1 MRCPSTSHRA
11 AAVRRARRARR
22 PTAQERTIDN
32 PGLIF
37 AALGLAAFAAALLP
51 RLLGRVPVS
60 MPMVFL
66 GLGALVFWLVPELPT
81 PDPVAHPTVTTHL
94 TEVCVIVSLM
104 GAGLAL
110 DRPIGWRGWRSP
122 RRLIGLTMVGC
133 IAVITLLGS
142 TWLGLGLAAAMLLAA
157 VLAPTDPVLASEVQ
171 VAEPAE
177 EPDAPVED
185 EARFALTAE
194 AGLNDG
200 LAFPF
205 TYAAVAISTAGLG
218 WASFGHWVG
227 VDLVW
232 RLVAGVAVGLGAG
245 WLLGKLFFN
254 APLQPLR
261 LADHAEGFVAL
272 AATFLTYGLAE
283 LVHGYGFVAV
293 FVCACAI
300 RAAERSHGYHKVLH
314 SWVEQFERLL
324 TVLILVLLG
333 GALTRGLLDAL
344 QPRDVLL
351 VVAFL
356 LVVRPGLGWL
366 GMIGSG
372 TGPRERA
379 VIAFFGVRGIGSLF
393 YISWALEH
401 GDFAQPERLW
411 AIVALTVAASVLLHG
426 VTATPAMMLLDR
438 ERHRAAV
445 RRHGDASLAPETA
458 V

>member
-1 MRCPSTSHRA
+1 
-11 AAVRRARRARR
+11 
-22 PTAQERTIDN
+22 
-32 PGLIF
+32 
-37 AALGLAAFAAALLP
+37 
-51 RLLGRVPVS
+51 

-66 GLGALVFWLVPELPT
+66 GLGALLFWLVPSLPT
-81 PDPVAHPTVTTHL
+81 PDPRVHPAVTTHL
-94 TEVCVIVSLM
+94 TEVCVLVSLM

-110 DRPIGWRGWRSP
+110 DRPVGWRSWRSP
-122 RRLIGLTMVGC
+122 RRLIGLTMVAC
-133 IAVITLLGS
+133 IAVVTLAAS
-142 TWLGLGLAAAMLLAA
+142 TWAGLGLAAALLLAA

-205 TYAAVAISTAGLG
+205 TYAAVALSTAGLG
-218 WASFGHWVG
+218 WATFGHWLAL
-227 VDLVW
+227 DLLW
-232 RLVAGVAVGLGAG
+232 RLGAGLAVGLAAG

-254 APLQPLR
+254 APLQPFR

-314 SWVEQFERLL
+314 SWVEQLERLL

-333 GALTRGLLDAL
+333 GALTRGLLEAL
-344 QPRDVLL
+344 RWRDVVL

-356 LVVRPGLGWL
+356 VVVRPVLGWL
-366 GMIGSG
+366 GMLGTG

-379 VIAFFGVRGIGSLF
+379 VISFFGVRGIGSLF
-393 YISWALEH
+393 YISWALQH
-401 GDFAQPERLW
+401 GDFAQPDRLW
-411 AIVALTVAASVLLHG
+411 AVVALTVTASVLLHG
-426 VTATPAMMLLDR
+426 VTATPAMLVLDR
-438 ERHRAAV
+438 ERRRAAL
-445 RRHGDASLAPETA
+445 REHGDPTRAPETA

>member
-1 MRCPSTSHRA
+1 
-11 AAVRRARRARR
+11 
-22 PTAQERTIDN
+22 
-32 PGLIF
+32 
-37 AALGLAAFAAALLP
+37 
-51 RLLGRVPVS
+51 

-66 GLGALVFWLVPELPT
+66 GLGIVVFALAPDLPT
-81 PDPVAHPTVTTHL
+81 PDPLAHPVVTTHL
-94 TEVCVIVSLM
+94 TEVCVLISLM

-110 DRPIGWRGWRSP
+110 DRRVGWKRWRSTW
-122 RRLIGLTMVGC
+122 RLIGLTMVAS
-133 IAVITLLGS
+133 IAVVALIAG
-142 TWLGLGLAAAMLLAA
+142 TWLGLGLATAILLAA

-177 EPDAPVED
+177 EADAPAED
-185 EARFALTAE
+185 EARFALTSE

-205 TYAAVAISTAGLG
+205 TYAAVALAGAGLG

-232 RLVAGVAVGLGAG
+232 RLAAGVAVGVGAG
-245 WLLGKLFFN
+245 WLLRKLFFN

-293 FVCACAI
+293 FVCACTI
-300 RAAERSHGYHKVLH
+300 RAAERSHGYHRVLH
-314 SWVEQFERLL
+314 SYIEQLERLL

-333 GALTRGLLDAL
+333 GAIARGLLSAL
-344 QPRDVLL
+344 QPRDIVLVVVLL
-351 VVAFL
+351 
-356 LVVRPGLGWL
+356 LVIRPGLGWL
-366 GMIGSG
+366 GMLGSG

-393 YISWALEH
+393 YVSWALDH
-401 GDFAQPERLW
+401 GDFEQPERLW
-411 AIVALTVAASVLLHG
+411 AMVALTVAASVLLHG
-426 VTATPAMMLLDR
+426 VTATPAMALLDR
-438 ERHRAAV
+438 ERRRAAV
-445 RRHGDASLAPETA
+445 RRHGDESLAPETA

>member
-1 MRCPSTSHRA
+1 MS
-11 AAVRRARRARR
+11 V
-22 PTAQERTIDN
+22 DN
-32 PGLIF
+32 PGLLF

-81 PDPVAHPTVTTHL
+81 PDPLAHPAVTTHL
-94 TEVCVIVSLM
+94 TEVCVLVSLM

-110 DRPIGWRGWRSP
+110 DRPLSWKGWRSP

-133 IAVITLLGS
+133 IAVVTLVGS
-142 TWLGLGLAAAMLLAA
+142 AWLGLGLAAALLLAA
-157 VLAPTDPVLASEVQ
+157 VVAPTDPVLASEVQ

-185 EARFALTAE
+185 EARFALTSE

-218 WASFGHWVG
+218 WASFGHWLA
-227 VDLVW
+227 VDLLW
-232 RLVAGVAVGLGAG
+232 RLAAGVVVGLVAG

-300 RAAERSHGYHKVLH
+300 RAAERSHGFHKVLH
-314 SWVEQFERLL
+314 SWVEQLERLL
-324 TVLILVLLG
+324 TVLVLVLLG

-356 LVVRPGLGWL
+356 LLIRPGLGWL
-366 GMIGSG
+366 GMLGTG

-411 AIVALTVAASVLLHG
+411 AVVALTVAASVLLHG
-426 VTATPAMMLLDR
+426 LTATPAMMLLDR
-438 ERHRAAV
+438 ERRRAAV

>member
-1 MRCPSTSHRA
+1 M
-11 AAVRRARRARR
+11 
-22 PTAQERTIDN
+22 
-32 PGLIF
+32 
-37 AALGLAAFAAALLP
+37 LA
-51 RLLGRVPVS
+51 
-60 MPMVFL
+60 
-66 GLGALVFWLVPELPT
+66 
-81 PDPVAHPTVTTHL
+81 
-94 TEVCVIVSLM
+94 
-104 GAGLAL
+104 
-110 DRPIGWRGWRSP
+110 
-122 RRLIGLTMVGC
+122 C
-133 IAVITLLGS
+133 IAVVTVLAS
-142 TWLGLGLAAAMLLAA
+142 AWLGLGLAAAVLLAA

-177 EPDAPVED
+177 DPDAPVED
-185 EARFALTAE
+185 EARFALTSE

-205 TYAAVAISTAGLG
+205 TYAAVALSTAGLG
-218 WASFGHWVG
+218 WATFGHWFG
-227 VDLVW
+227 VDLVF
-232 RLVAGVAVGLGAG
+232 RLAAGAAIGLGAG

-254 APLQPLR
+254 APLQPFR
-261 LADHAEGFVAL
+261 LADHSEGFVAL

-300 RAAERSHGYHKVLH
+300 RRAERSHGYHRVLH
-314 SWVEQFERLL
+314 SWVEQLERLL

-333 GALTRGLLDAL
+333 GALARGLLDPL
-344 QPRDVLL
+344 QPRDIAL

-356 LVVRPGLGWL
+356 LVIRPGLGWL
-366 GMIGSG
+366 GMLGTG

-393 YISWALEH
+393 YISWALEK

-411 AIVALTVAASVLLHG
+411 AVVALTVATSVLLHG
-426 VTATPAMMLLDR
+426 VTATPAMALLDR
-438 ERHRAAV
+438 ERKRAAL

>member
-1 MRCPSTSHRA
+1 
-11 AAVRRARRARR
+11 
-22 PTAQERTIDN
+22 
-32 PGLIF
+32 
-37 AALGLAAFAAALLP
+37 
-51 RLLGRVPVS
+51 

-66 GLGALVFWLVPELPT
+66 GLGAVVFWLVPSLPT
-81 PDPVAHPTVTTHL
+81 PDPLAHPTVTTHL
-94 TEVCVIVSLM
+94 TEICVIVSLM

-110 DRPIGWRGWRSP
+110 DRPLGWRAWRSA
-122 RRLIGLTMVGC
+122 RRLIGITMVAS
-133 IAVITLLGS
+133 IAVVALVAG
-142 TWLGLGLAAAMLLAA
+142 TWSGFGLAAALLLAA

-177 EPDAPVED
+177 EADAPVED
-185 EARFALTAE
+185 EARFAVTSE

-205 TYAAVAISTAGLG
+205 TYAAVAVSTAGLS
-218 WASFGHWVG
+218 WATFGHWLG
-227 VDLVW
+227 VDLVG
-232 RLVAGVAVGLGAG
+232 RLALGVAVGLAAG

-254 APLQPLR
+254 APLQPFR

-314 SWVEQFERLL
+314 SWVEQLERLL

-333 GALTRGLLDAL
+333 GAITRGLLDAL

-351 VVAFL
+351 VVALL

-366 GMIGSG
+366 GMIGTG

-393 YISWALEH
+393 YISWALEEA
-401 GDFAQPERLW
+401 DFAQPERLW
-411 AIVALTVAASVLLHG
+411 AVVALTVAASVLLHG
-426 VTATPAMMLLDR
+426 VTATPAMRLLDS
-438 ERHRAAV
+438 ERRRAAV

>member
-1 MRCPSTSHRA
+1 
-11 AAVRRARRARR
+11 
-22 PTAQERTIDN
+22 
-32 PGLIF
+32 
-37 AALGLAAFAAALLP
+37 
-51 RLLGRVPVS
+51 

-66 GLGALVFWLVPELPT
+66 GLGALVFWLAPGL
-81 PDPVAHPTVTTHL
+81 PDPDPRAHPTITTHL
-94 TEVCVIVSLM
+94 TEVCVVVSLM

-110 DRPIGWRGWRSP
+110 DRPLSWQGWRSP
-122 RRLIGLTMVGC
+122 RRLIGVTMVAC
-133 IAVITLLGS
+133 IVVMTIVGGTL
-142 TWLGLGLAAAMLLAA
+142 LGLGLASALLLAA

-177 EPDAPVED
+177 DDDAPAED
-185 EARFALTAE
+185 EARFALTSE
-194 AGLNDG
+194 AGVNDG

-205 TYAAVAISTAGLG
+205 TYAAVALSTAGLG
-218 WASFGHWVG
+218 WATFGHWFG

-232 RLVAGVAVGLGAG
+232 RLLAGVLVGLLAG

-254 APLQPLR
+254 APVQPLR

-283 LVHGYGFVAV
+283 MVHGYGFVAV

-314 SWVEQFERLL
+314 SWVEQLERLL
-324 TVLILVLLG
+324 TVVILVLLG
-333 GALTRGLLDAL
+333 GALSRGLLDAL
-344 QPRDVLL
+344 EPRDIVAVLALLL
-351 VVAFL
+351 VI
-356 LVVRPGLGWL
+356 RPGLGWL
-366 GMIGSG
+366 GMLGTG

-393 YISWALEH
+393 YISWALEN
-401 GDFAQPERLW
+401 GDFAQADRLW
-411 AIVALTVAASVLLHG
+411 SVVALTVGISVVLHG

-438 ERHRAAV
+438 ERRRAAV
-445 RRHGDASLAPETA
+445 KRHGDSSLASETA

>member
-1 MRCPSTSHRA
+1 
-11 AAVRRARRARR
+11 
-22 PTAQERTIDN
+22 
-32 PGLIF
+32 
-37 AALGLAAFAAALLP
+37 
-51 RLLGRVPVS
+51 
-60 MPMVFL
+60 MPMVFF
-66 GLGALVFWLVPELPT
+66 GLGVLVFAVVPDLPT
-81 PDPVAHPTVTTHL
+81 PDPLAHPSVTTHL
-94 TEVCVIVSLM
+94 TEVCVLISLM

-110 DRPIGWRGWRSP
+110 DRPVGWKAWRSTW
-122 RRLIGLTMVGC
+122 RLIGLTMVASIVLVTL
-133 IAVITLLGS
+133 IAG
-142 TWLGLGLAAAMLLAA
+142 TWLGLGLATALLLAS

-177 EPDAPVED
+177 EPDAPAED
-185 EARFALTAE
+185 EARFALTSE

-205 TYAAVAISTAGLG
+205 TYAAVALSAAGLG

-232 RLVAGVAVGLGAG
+232 RLVAGVAIGVGAG

-293 FVCACAI
+293 FVCACTI
-300 RAAERSHGYHKVLH
+300 RAAERSHGYHRVMH
-314 SWVEQFERLL
+314 SYIEQLERLL

-333 GALTRGLLDAL
+333 GAVARGLLSAL
-344 QPRDVLL
+344 QPRDIVLVVVLL
-351 VVAFL
+351 
-356 LVVRPGLGWL
+356 LVIRPAMGWL
-366 GMIGSG
+366 GMLGSG

-379 VIAFFGVRGIGSLF
+379 VISFFGVRGIGSLF
-393 YISWALEH
+393 YVSWALGH
-401 GDFAQPERLW
+401 GQFEQPERLW
-411 AIVALTVAASVLLHG
+411 AIVALTVAGSVLLHG
-426 VTATPAMMLLDR
+426 VTATPAMAMLDR
-438 ERHRAAV
+438 ERRRAAI
-445 RRHGDASLAPETA
+445 RRHGDESMAPETA